1 MKNGKFS
8 IQNRYYVFILI
19 KNVDIRRVTILVGN
33 DQTLHFLREG
43 PGDPVIGKR
52 YFPKTESEI
61 VKDASS
67 HSIYWSKEKLIPK
80 IFICSHKN

>member
-1 MKNGKFS
+1 MRSSFEEKYSYFVKNDKFS
-8 IQNRYYVFILI
+8 IQNRYYIFILT

-52 YFPKTESEI
+52 YFL
-61 VKDASS
+61 
-67 HSIYWSKEKLIPK
+67 KLSLK
-80 IFICSHKN
+80 